1 MTRTSDPASARAL
14 PSPPSTPPDPRP
26 GRDSRVRGGKKSGGV
41 VSEDWEKLL
50 ARIERG
56 TILVTGGPGHTEL
69 ARYLLG
75 QLDRVLPRVALVD
88 AGLGRPAVG
97 VPACLGLA
105 LTRPWRAPEALWF
118 VGEVDPRRRPLP
130 TVVGAARLAEQ
141 ARRKGA
147 RAVIVDGGDANGD
160 PDGREVQLHLALA
173 AEVDQVVAVSRNGE
187 LSSLARALEAPH
199 RRVHRVPPAP
209 ETRTPSPEEVDS
221 YRQGRFEAHF
231 HNARVRRFGLDKVIR
246 RQEGN
251 GGDELRPGRLVG
263 LIGSDG
269 RCLALGVIEE
279 LKSDHVAVLT
289 ACQRRGEVR
298 RIETGGLELDPSVW
312 PGHEG

>member
-1 MTRTSDPASARAL
+1 MCAL
-14 PSPPSTPPDPRP
+14 SKRRSNANPR
-26 GRDSRVRGGKKSGGV
+26 GAVSG
-41 VSEDWEKLL
+41 DWEKLL
-50 ARIERG
+50 ARVERG
-56 TILVTGGPGHTEL
+56 TILVTGGPGRTEL

-141 ARRKGA
+141 ARRQGA
-147 RAVIVDGGDANGD
+147 QAVIVDGGDANGD

-173 AEVDQVVAVSRNGE
+173 AGADQVVAVSRNGE
-187 LSSLARALEAPH
+187 LSALARALEAPH
-199 RRVHRVPPAP
+199 RRVHRVPSAP
-209 ETRTPSPEEVDS
+209 DTRTPSPEELDS

-231 HNARVRRFGLDKVIR
+231 HDARVQRFGLDKVIR
-246 RQEGN
+246 RREGDT
-251 GGDELRPGRLVG
+251 GEELQPGRLVG
-263 LIGSDG
+263 LIGGDG

-279 LKSDHVAVLT
+279 LRSDHVAVLT
-289 ACQRRGEVR
+289 ACERRSEVR
-298 RIETGGLELDPSVW
+298 RIETGGLQLDPSAW